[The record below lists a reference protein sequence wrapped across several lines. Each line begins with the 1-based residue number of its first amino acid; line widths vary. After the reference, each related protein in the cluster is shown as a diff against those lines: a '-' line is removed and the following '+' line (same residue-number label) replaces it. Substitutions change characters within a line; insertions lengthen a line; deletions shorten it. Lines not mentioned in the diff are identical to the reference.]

1 MPAYGSGL
9 SAQVGLKAET
19 TVGTA
24 VTVDKFYEF
33 LSEGLSWEATWQRSA
48 GLRAGQGYVRTG
60 RMIQTAYSASG
71 DLVVEHADRGGMG
84 TLWKHAL
91 GTVATIPVVIGAT
104 TAYKQIHVPGSKTA
118 MGLTVQVGRPQTD
131 ATVRPFTYRGC
142 KVTQWEFS
150 CSDGEI
156 AQLSLSLDGW
166 QEDTATTLATASYNT
181 SSSVFNFAH
190 ATSLKLGGTATTA
203 AGETTIASGVATT
216 TVFRGV
222 TLTGETPM
230 AVDRRGLGNS
240 GVKREQIENDRPTV
254 TGTLDGEFTSR
265 TEIYDLVKSG
275 ASTAFELVFDTGVAA
290 GAGNNYSLSFIMP
303 AVKFSSGTV
312 NVDGPDIIGQ
322 SVNFEAT
329 DDGTNPVIQV
339 KIVSTDSTAY

>member
-1 MPAYGSGL
+1 MPSYGSGL

-19 TVGTA
+19 TVGTE

-33 LSEGLSWEATWQRSA
+33 LSESLSWEATWQRSA

-60 RMIQTAYSASG
+60 RMVQTAYTAAG

-91 GTVATIPVVIGAT
+91 GSSATATQIAAT
-104 TAYKQIHVPGSKTA
+104 TAYRQTHTPGAKT
-118 MGLTVQVGRPQTD
+118 GLGLSVQVGRPQTD

-142 KVTQWEFS
+142 KVVSWEFS

-156 AQLSLSLDGW
+156 AQLSLTLDGW
-166 QEDTATTLATASYNT
+166 QESTATSLATASYSTT
-181 SSSVFNFAH
+181 SAVFNFAH
-190 ATSLKLGGTATTA
+190 ATTLKLGGTASTA
-203 AGETTIASGVATT
+203 SGRTSIASGVATT

-222 TLTGETPM
+222 TITGETPL

-254 TGTLDGEFTSR
+254 MGTLDGEFTSR

-275 ASTAFELVFDTGVAA
+275 ASTPLELVFDTGVAA
-290 GAGNNYSLSFIMP
+290 GVGNNYSLSFILP
-303 AVKFSSGTV
+303 AVKFSSGSV
-312 NVDGPDIIGQ
+312 NADGPDIIGQ

-339 KIVSTDSTAY
+339 ELVSTDTVL